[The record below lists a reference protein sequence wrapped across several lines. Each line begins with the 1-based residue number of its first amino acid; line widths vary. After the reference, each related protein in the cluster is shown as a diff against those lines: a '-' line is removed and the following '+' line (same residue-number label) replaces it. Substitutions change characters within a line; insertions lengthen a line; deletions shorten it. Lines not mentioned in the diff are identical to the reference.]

1 MAKTRTSTPTT
12 TTTTTATTLET
23 EVAATDKAAEQAA
36 LGALDIKAVFEKLV
50 PPTNITI
57 SDIFGND
64 YSLSSTVSARKQ
76 VVILREF
83 ETIQDIQSQV
93 ELKDGSIAGIV
104 DLISSICQQEEFL
117 LALCRCFSTAHPKT
131 LESAKKMAKKAK
143 AEYEEGDFAPAD
155 LFALEELAAAI
166 VPLFIRLAKR
176 AGMALTTVVQV
187 A

>member
-1 MAKTRTSTPTT
+1 MAKKR
-12 TTTTTATTLET
+12 TTTATTLET
-23 EVAATDKAAEQAA
+23 QVAETDKAAEQAA
-36 LGALDIKAVFEKLV
+36 LGALDIKSVFEKLV
-50 PPTNITI
+50 PPQNITI
-57 SDIFGND
+57 SDIFGNE

-83 ETIQDIQSQV
+83 EKIQEIQEELQ
-93 ELKDGSIAGIV
+93 LKDASIAGIV
-104 DLISSICQQEEFL
+104 DFISSICQQEEFL
-117 LALCRCFSTAHPKT
+117 LALCRCFNVAHPQT
-131 LESAKKMAKKAK
+131 VEATKKIAKKAK
-143 AEYEEGDFAPAD
+143 VEYEEGDYAPAD